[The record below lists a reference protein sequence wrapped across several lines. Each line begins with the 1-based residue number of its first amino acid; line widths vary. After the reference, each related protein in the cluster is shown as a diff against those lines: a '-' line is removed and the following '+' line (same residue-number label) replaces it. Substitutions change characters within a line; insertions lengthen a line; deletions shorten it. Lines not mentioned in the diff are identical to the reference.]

1 MNYFSAHIGGSGRI
15 LLQQVTMKSLGIP
28 VFLGVILP
36 REDAAELRRLSAWFR
51 NRAVPELQGKGAE
64 RVFLLG
70 EECASQ
76 MPEGT
81 CFALCAGENA
91 YLCSAEDQVL
101 CQILSVFGRTR
112 LTGLTGAGQGER
124 LSIVLSPG
132 NQLLLCPQRW
142 TLDRKI
148 RERIAEGAVPDVEEE
163 LEAFLRELSA
173 AGAPEDAGGAA
184 PECAILL
191 VVR

>member
-15 LLQQVTMKSLGIP
+15 LLQQVTVKSLGIP

-70 EECASQ
+70 EECASEL
-76 MPEGT
+76 PEGT

-91 YLCSAEDQVL
+91 YFCSAEDQVL
-101 CQILSVFGRTR
+101 CQILSVFGRMR
-112 LTGLTGAGQGER
+112 LTGLTGAGRGER

-132 NQLLLCPQRW
+132 NLLLLCPQRW
-142 TLDRKI
+142 TGDLKI
-148 RERIAEGAVPDVEEE
+148 RERIAGATQAGSEEE
-163 LEAFLRELSA
+163 LEALLRELAA
-173 AGAPEDAGGAA
+173 AGAPEETAGEA

-191 VVR
+191 MVR